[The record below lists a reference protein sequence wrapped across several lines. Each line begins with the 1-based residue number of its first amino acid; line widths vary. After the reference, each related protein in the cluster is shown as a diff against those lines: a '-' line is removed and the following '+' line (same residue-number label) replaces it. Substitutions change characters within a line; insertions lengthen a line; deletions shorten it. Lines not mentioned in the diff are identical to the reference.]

1 MGGSQEAAPQ
11 RLIVLDTNAFI
22 WLANGDAIAPDA
34 LIAIE
39 AAAAA
44 NEIGVPAI
52 VAWEI
57 GLAVSKN
64 RLRLSID
71 VDTWFS
77 RAIALPGIRAIAM
90 TADVALVST
99 RLPGKF
105 HADPADRLIVATARA
120 LDATLITSDRAILA
134 YAKAGHVRAIR
145 AR

>member
-1 MGGSQEAAPQ
+1 M
-11 RLIVLDTNAFI
+11 IVLDTNAFI
-22 WLANGDAIAPDA
+22 WLANGDAIAPAA
-34 LIAIE
+34 LNAIE
-39 AAAAA
+39 MAAAA
-44 NEIGVPAI
+44 NEVGVPAI

-71 VDTWFS
+71 VETWFS
-77 RAIALPGIRAIAM
+77 RAMALPGLRAIQM
-90 TADVALVST
+90 TADVALAST

-120 LDATLITSDRAILA
+120 LDATLVTSDRAILA
-134 YAKAGHVRAIR
+134 YAKAGHVRAIK